1 MENNLEDV
9 LIDNFEE
16 KPQKKSSKRIILIVV
31 ASVVLL
37 GVLGVSSLMLA
48 KGDTKPK
55 NPEFSELEI
64 ELEKLS
70 PTPKEESKPV
80 QQEDDLDKLIAD
92 IKQQAKG
99 DTKPHISEPKK
110 VQKSSEVVAES
121 KTSTPKETQ
130 PISTEHKIDLVL
142 EEPKAESKP
151 QEAKEVKLESK
162 AQEPK
167 VEAKPTPKAQAQK
180 PVAKPVEKKPVAQAK
195 PSKSASQL
203 FQSMASST
211 PKGFYLQVGVF
222 GGTPQSSFL
231 NKLKKYSYKTDKVQ
245 RGGKTLTRY
254 LIGPFSSRENA
265 QDKIEQIT
273 HDINKPVIVEIP

>member
-70 PTPKEESKPV
+70 PTPKEESKPI

-99 DTKPHISEPKK
+99 DAKPHISEPKK
-110 VQKSSEVVAES
+110 IQKNSEVVVES
-121 KTSTPKETQ
+121 KTPTPRETQ

-142 EEPKAESKP
+142 EESKAESKP
-151 QEAKEVKLESK
+151 QEAKLASK
-162 AQEPK
+162 TQEPK

-222 GGTPQSSFL
+222 GGTPQPSFL

-254 LIGPFSSRENA
+254 LIGPFSSKEIA

-273 HDINKPVIVEIP
+273 KEINKPVIVEIR

>member
-16 KPQKKSSKRIILIVV
+16 KPQKKSSKRIILIIV

-70 PTPKEESKPV
+70 PTPKEESKPI
-80 QQEDDLDKLIAD
+80 QQEDDFDKLIAD

-99 DTKPHISEPKK
+99 DTKPHISESKK

-121 KTSTPKETQ
+121 KTPTPKESQ
-130 PISTEHKIDLVL
+130 PISAEHKIDLVL
-142 EEPKAESKP
+142 EDPKAESKP
-151 QEAKEVKLESK
+151 QEVKAESK
-162 AQEPK
+162 TQEPK

-180 PVAKPVEKKPVAQAK
+180 PVAKPAEKKPVAQAK

-203 FQSMASST
+203 FQSVESST

-222 GGTPQSSFL
+222 GGTPQPSFL
-231 NKLKKYSYKTDKVQ
+231 NKLKNYTYKTDKVQ
-245 RGGKTLTRY
+245 KGGKTLTRY
-254 LIGPFSSRENA
+254 LVGPFPSREIA
-265 QDKIEQIT
+265 QSKIEQIT
-273 HDINKPVIVEIP
+273 KEINKPVIVEIR

>member
-16 KPQKKSSKRIILIVV
+16 KPQKKSSKRIILIIV
-31 ASVVLL
+31 ASIVLL

-70 PTPKEESKPV
+70 PTPREESKPI
-80 QQEDDLDKLIAD
+80 QQEDDFDKLIAD

-110 VQKSSEVVAES
+110 IQKSSEVAIES
-121 KTSTPKETQ
+121 KTPTPKESQ
-130 PISTEHKIDLVL
+130 PISAEHKIDLVL
-142 EEPKAESKP
+142 EEPKVESKP
-151 QEAKEVKLESK
+151 QEVKLESK

-167 VEAKPTPKAQAQK
+167 VQAQPTPKAQAQ
-180 PVAKPVEKKPVAQAK
+180 KPVEKKPVAQAK

-203 FQSMASST
+203 FQSVESST

-222 GGTPQSSFL
+222 GGTPQPSFL
-231 NKLKKYSYKTDKVQ
+231 NKLKNYTYKTDKVQ

-254 LIGPFSSRENA
+254 LVGPFPSREIA
-265 QDKIEQIT
+265 QSKIEQIT
-273 HDINKPVIVEIP
+273 KEINKPVIVEIR